1 MGNTGSAGVS
11 FAGLGAV
18 TGYGWG
24 SDALWDGLMSGK
36 PAARLLRLDES
47 GSDESGWLAR
57 IPEGGNAEDGDGLF
71 IRSYLASCR
80 EAIAD
85 ARSRGWVPGKRVGV
99 IRGTTFGDSYIFRDF
114 YRNYSGSRRQFVG
127 GILTST
133 AISMLMKE
141 NDFHGP
147 ATEVSA
153 TCSTGLVALI
163 TAKVWIESG
172 MADDVIVSTTDLS
185 FTPEIL
191 SGFVNL
197 GAAVI
202 DEEPLAACRPFQTG
216 TRGFSPGEAAI
227 TFVMSNRVENPYMQ
241 LLGGAMTA
249 DGYHP
254 TGMNPSFTMVKESVT
269 DALSNAGV
277 DSSDIRYL
285 NAHGTGTD
293 QCTTA
298 ETTVLDDLFGGDL
311 DMYALKPLVGHC
323 LTSAATIEIAGTA
336 LAHHHGTIPAAP
348 AVSERHPRLLD
359 GPTAMED
366 GLTLKLS
373 MGMGGYNTAA
383 ILGSRQEGEV

>member
-1 MGNTGSAGVS
+1 MGNTVSTGVS

-24 SDALWDGLMSGK
+24 KDALWSGLMSSK
-36 PAARLLRLDES
+36 PAARLTRVDDD
-47 GSDESGWLAR
+47 GSDEMGWLAR
-57 IPEGGNAEDGDGLF
+57 IPEGGDPADGDGLF
-71 IRSYLASCR
+71 IRSYLSSCR

-85 ARSRGWVPGKRVGV
+85 ARGRGWVPGKRVGV
-99 IRGTTFGDSYIFRDF
+99 IRGTTFGDSYVFRDF
-114 YRNYSGSRRQFVG
+114 YRNYNGSRRQFVG

-163 TAKVWIESG
+163 TAKMWIEAG
-172 MADDVIVSTTDLS
+172 MVDDVIVSTTDLS

-202 DEEPLAACRPFQTG
+202 DDEPLVACRPFQSG
-216 TRGFSPGEAAI
+216 SRGFSPGESAI
-227 TFVMSNRVENPYMQ
+227 TFVMSNRVDDPYMQ

-254 TGMNPSFTMVKESVT
+254 TGMNPSFEMVKESVVS
-269 DALSNAGV
+269 AMANAGV

-285 NAHGTGTD
+285 NAHGTGTE
-293 QCTTA
+293 QCTAA
-298 ETTVLDDLFGGDL
+298 EVTVLDDLFDGDL
-311 DMYALKPLVGHC
+311 DIYALKPLVGHC
-323 LTSAATIEIAGTA
+323 LTSAATIEIAGAA
-336 LAHHHGTIPAAP
+336 LAQQHKTIPAAP
-348 AVSERHPRLLD
+348 AVSEHHPRLID
-359 GPTAMED
+359 GPTAMKD

-383 ILGSRQEGEV
+383 ILGSRHEGEV